1 MIDFI
6 FIFRLLVFPG
16 FTFILFL
23 TLFCDWV
30 ERKLEA
36 RIQNRVGPMVA
47 GPGGILQPLADLIKL
62 LTKEDIEPRDT
73 KKLVFR
79 YTPLVAFAIMIF
91 AMCFLPIDGASVL
104 STGSTL
110 LGSGFNGDLIIIL
123 AFATIANFLLFLAGW
138 ASANP
143 YGTIG
148 SARVLTQFLGY
159 DIPLFLL
166 ALSPAFIAGTLQI
179 SVIAGSQTFPWIF
192 ALLVPWAFV
201 LFIITMQAELEKDP
215 FDVPH
220 SESEVVGGLETEYT
234 GAKLA
239 FLHLT
244 RDVQVV
250 FGAALV
256 VELFLGGPN
265 GPVFFGLDWLFY
277 TLWFVL
283 KLLVVVVISEYI
295 TTVVARLRI
304 DQVLTGN
311 WKIILPAAL
320 ISLMATVL
328 LVTYVYHPFGIGV
341 LPGALA

>member
-1 MIDFI
+1 MSLVIDPML
-6 FIFRLLVFPG
+6 IFRVLVFPG

-47 GPGGILQPLADLIKL
+47 GPAGILQPLADFIKL

-79 YTPLVAFAIMIF
+79 IAPLAAFSVMVLAL
-91 AMCFLPIDGASVL
+91 CFIPIDGASVL
-104 STGSTL
+104 STG
-110 LGSGFNGDLIIIL
+110 GFNGDLIIIL
-123 AFATIANFLLFLAGW
+123 IFATVANFLLFLAGW

-166 ALSPAFIAGTLQI
+166 ALTPAFIVGSLSI
-179 SVIAGSQTFPWIF
+179 FEIASF
-192 ALLVPWAFV
+192 AWPAIILAPWAFV
-201 LFIITMQAELEKDP
+201 LFIITMQAELERDP

-250 FGAALV
+250 FGSALV
-256 VELFLGGPN
+256 VTLFLGGSN
-265 GPVFFGLDWLFY
+265 GPVFFGLDWFWH

-311 WKIILPAAL
+311 WKILLPAAIL
-320 ISLMATVL
+320 TLMATVA
-328 LVTYVYHPFGIGV
+328 LVTWVYQPLGIGV
-341 LPGALA
+341 

>member
-1 MIDFI
+1 MIDLML
-6 FIFRLLVFPG
+6 IFRILIFPG

-47 GPGGILQPLADLIKL
+47 GPGGILQPLADFIKL

-79 YTPLVAFAIMIF
+79 FAPLVAFTIMVF

-104 STGSTL
+104 S
-110 LGSGFNGDLIIIL
+110 SGGFSGDLIIIL
-123 AFATIANFLLFLAGW
+123 AFATIANFLLFMAGW

-159 DIPLFLL
+159 DIPLYIL
-166 ALSPAFIAGTLQI
+166 ALTPAFIAGSLT
-179 SVIAGSQTFPWIF
+179 VAEIAGSFPYI
-192 ALLVPWAFV
+192 LLAPWAFV
-201 LFIITMQAELEKDP
+201 LFIITIQAELEKDP

-220 SESEVVGGLETEYT
+220 SESELVGGLETEYT

-244 RDVQVV
+244 RDIQVV
-250 FGAALV
+250 FGSALV
-256 VELFLGGPN
+256 VTLFLGGPN

-283 KLLVVVVISEYI
+283 KLLIVVVISEYI

-304 DQVLTGN
+304 DQVLRGN
-311 WKIILPAAL
+311 WKILLPASL
-320 ISLMATVL
+320 LSLMLTVA
-328 LVTYVYHPFGIGV
+328 LVTWVYHPFGIGV
-341 LPGALA
+341 

>member
-1 MIDFI
+1 MIDFML
-6 FIFRLLVFPG
+6 IFRILIFPG

-47 GPGGILQPLADLIKL
+47 GPGGILQPLADFIKL

-79 YTPLVAFAIMIF
+79 FAPLVAFSIMMF

-104 STGSTL
+104 SYGQTIG
-110 LGSGFNGDLIIIL
+110 GFNGDLIIIL

-159 DIPLFLL
+159 DIPLFLI
-166 ALSPAFIAGTLQI
+166 ALTPAFIAGSLQI
-179 SVIAGSQTFPWIF
+179 SVIANSQFFPFI
-192 ALLVPWAFV
+192 LLAPWAFI
-201 LFIITMQAELEKDP
+201 LFIITLQAELEKDP

-220 SESEVVGGLETEYT
+220 SESELVGGLETEYT

-250 FGAALV
+250 FGSALV
-256 VELFLGGPN
+256 VELFLGGSN

-277 TLWFVL
+277 TLWFVI
-283 KLLVVVVISEYI
+283 KLLVVVVIGEYI
-295 TTVVARLRI
+295 TTVFARLRI
-304 DQVLTGN
+304 DQVLTLN
-311 WKIILPAAL
+311 WKIMLPAAL
-320 ISLMATVL
+320 LSLILTVA
-328 LVTYVYHPFGIGV
+328 LVTWVYNPFGV
-341 LPGALA
+341 L